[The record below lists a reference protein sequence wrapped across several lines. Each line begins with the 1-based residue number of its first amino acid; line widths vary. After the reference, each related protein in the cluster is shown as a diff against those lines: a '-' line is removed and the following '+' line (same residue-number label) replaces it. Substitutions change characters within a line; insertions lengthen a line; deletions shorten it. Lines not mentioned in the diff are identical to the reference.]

1 MEAALYAWFL
11 KMRRRH
17 LPVSGAMLKE
27 KAKHFA
33 GILKES
39 RNFNNSQGWLQ
50 KFKKRFGRSLKIS
63 GKKLSSNVEAVEP
76 FKNALQQKI
85 EKMGLSKDQ
94 IYNAFQTKRL
104 SLFRKK
110 QFQDE
115 KWKTQE

>member
-11 KMRRRH
+11 KIRRRH

-50 KFKKRFGRSLKIS
+50 KFKKKIWTFT
-63 GKKLSSNVEAVEP
+63 KNFWEKAF
-76 FKNALQQKI
+76 FKC
-85 EKMGLSKDQ
+85 
-94 IYNAFQTKRL
+94 
-104 SLFRKK
+104 
-110 QFQDE
+110 
-115 KWKTQE
+115 